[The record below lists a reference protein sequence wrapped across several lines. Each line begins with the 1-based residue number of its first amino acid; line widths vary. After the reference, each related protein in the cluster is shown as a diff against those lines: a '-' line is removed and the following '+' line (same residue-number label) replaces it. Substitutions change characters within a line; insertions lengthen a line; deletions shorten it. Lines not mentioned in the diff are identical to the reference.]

1 MGPAAGA
8 QQQPGVWRAVFM
20 AVLAVDRFALR
31 HAIILPVDSER
42 HVAGGD
48 EVHFDAGMGIV
59 PDRAVSAI
67 FDSSITAQLGVD
79 AFEQGSEESRVGK
92 EWSGCV
98 DLGGRCIRN
107 NKKRSR

>member
-59 PDRAVSAI
+59 PDRAVREI
-67 FDSSITAQLGVD
+67 FDRYITAQLAVD
-79 AFEQGSEESRVGK
+79 AFEQDEVEDRKSPRLNYSH
-92 EWSGCV
+92 
-98 DLGGRCIRN
+98 
-107 NKKRSR
+107 

>member
-1 MGPAAGA
+1 MRIRDWSSDVCSSDLVGVVPRRARGPAAGA
-8 QQQPGVWRAVFM
+8 QQQPGVARAVFM

-59 PDRAVSAI
+59 PDRAVREI
-67 FDSSITAQLGVD
+67 FYRYITAQLPVY
-79 AFEQGSEESRVGK
+79 AFGPVEV
-92 EWSGCV
+92 
-98 DLGGRCIRN
+98 
-107 NKKRSR
+107 